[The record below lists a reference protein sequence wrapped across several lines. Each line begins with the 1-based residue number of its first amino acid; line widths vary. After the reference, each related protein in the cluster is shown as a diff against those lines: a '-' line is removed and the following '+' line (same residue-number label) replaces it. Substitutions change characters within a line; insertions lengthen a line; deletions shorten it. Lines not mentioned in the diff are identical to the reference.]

1 MLDRLLRQRT
11 RPPDGPDAP
20 GDAALRSHV
29 FPRFLK
35 WLSAREHPSVLDLGR
50 LSGPNIEILARL
62 GCRVQVEDLMRSA
75 EEALAAAG
83 TQAPTAEPHAAAALP
98 RIPETASAGANGSS
112 QGPVTAV
119 PEPAPTAS
127 GVAAP
132 ATTTGAGTNGAGG
145 VHGGNG
151 ANGATATP
159 APGSAPAVRPTRHI
173 VLPPRTFGT
182 NGARHGA
189 GANGVHGGPL
199 PRVPG
204 RRVAPITLPL
214 PTSFAYED
222 ATFDAIVGWDL
233 FNYYD
238 PERSRR
244 LGPDIVRL
252 LRPGGMIFAT
262 FHARREEAP
271 DGPARHK
278 IIDESHIQVDPYA
291 GPPAARHLYQNRDI
305 EKTFSGLKIVELYF
319 LRHGVREM
327 LLEKRASGPPPA
339 IGGPARPRPRFRIE

>member
-11 RPPDGPDAP
+11 RPPDGPEPP
-20 GDAALRSHV
+20 GEAALRSHV

-75 EEALAAAG
+75 EEALAATA

-98 RIPETASAGANGSS
+98 HIPESASAGSNGSS
-112 QGPVTAV
+112 HAPTTAV
-119 PEPAPTAS
+119 SEPAQAAS
-127 GVAAP
+127 SLAAPVAAP
-132 ATTTGAGTNGAGG
+132 GPAAA
-145 VHGGNG
+145 GGNG
-151 ANGATATP
+151 THGAAATP

-182 NGARHGA
+182 NGSRNGGA
-189 GANGVHGGPL
+189 QGVNGGPM
-199 PRVPG
+199 PRV
-204 RRVAPITLPL
+204 RSQRAVPITLPL
-214 PTSFAYED
+214 PMSFSYED
-222 ATFDAIVGWDL
+222 ASFDAIVGWDL

-271 DGPARHK
+271 DGPGRHK